1 MRFNR
6 NSRREQMKEACNAG
20 CDERVREDALLPSE
34 SELFELL
41 ETADELKAPEQLTT
55 PEDSREFP
63 ALTK

>member
-1 MRFNR
+1 
-6 NSRREQMKEACNAG
+6 MKEACNAG
-20 CDERVREDALLPSE
+20 CDERVREDALLLSE